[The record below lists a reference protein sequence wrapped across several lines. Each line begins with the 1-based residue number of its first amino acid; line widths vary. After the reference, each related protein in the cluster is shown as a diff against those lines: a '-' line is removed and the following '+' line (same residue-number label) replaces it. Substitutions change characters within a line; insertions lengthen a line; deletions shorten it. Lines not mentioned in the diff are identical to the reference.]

1 MRARTDAGRTELHL
15 ALIGP
20 HMGYEF
26 LQVSC
31 RQILACNQNSR
42 RFSRQ
47 TDRRK
52 IAHRVVERRLVER
65 LVIGMRAAIADQH
78 RVAVRLRLGD
88 T

>member
-1 MRARTDAGRTELHL
+1 MRARTDAGRAELRL

-20 HMGYEF
+20 HIGYEF
-26 LQVSC
+26 LQTSR

-47 TDRRK
+47 TDRRE
-52 IAHRVVERRLVER
+52 IADGVVERRLIER

-78 RVAVRLRLGD
+78 RIAVRLRLGD